1 LRERCEKVLDKKTTL
16 GSDMKSTLYEDED
29 LPVCFPGNDR
39 IALVVKRGDRNGN
52 RPLHPEEELLV
63 SPRAVAKR
71 RGEFLLGRAAAH
83 GAIRSLLGDS
93 PHPVRKGTSGEPL
106 WPEGLVGSITHSGD
120 TAAAAVGRRREAEGI
135 GIDLE
140 ALSKRVSFNISRKV
154 CTEHELRWVLG
165 TEDPGEKN
173 LRLRMLFSAKESVY
187 KALFPAG
194 RVFLGFQDAELAW
207 DSRERRFLGRLLK
220 QAGPAFPCG
229 YAFTVG
235 CRRTREFVFTFL
247 WLPPAGG

>member
-1 LRERCEKVLDKKTTL
+1 MDRTLR
-16 GSDMKSTLYEDED
+16 EDED
-29 LPVCFPGNDR
+29 LPGGFPGNDR
-39 IALVVKRGDRNGN
+39 IALVVKRGDRNGKGL
-52 RPLHPEEELLV
+52 LHPEEELLV
-63 SPRAVAKR
+63 SPRAAAKR
-71 RGEFLLGRAAAH
+71 RREFLLGRTAAH

-93 PHPVRKGTSGEPL
+93 PHPVRKGASGEPL

-140 ALSKRVSFNISRKV
+140 DLSKRVSFQISRKV
-154 CTEHELRWVLG
+154 CTEKELRWVQG

-194 RVFLGFQDAELAW
+194 RIFLGFQDAELAW
-207 DSRERRFLGRLLK
+207 EPRERRFLGRLLK
-220 QAGPAFPCG
+220 QSGPAYPCG
-229 YAFTVG
+229 RAFAVG

-247 WLPPAGG
+247 WLPPVGGMEATHSERSF